1 MVTLV
6 WAIILVAMYVENRSI
21 AIRITTH
28 AWMCVT
34 LMFMSDVME
43 ETNREKYKLMLR
55 NILKS
60 TCAVLITIAWI
71 NVMLASQRQY
81 VI

>member
-6 WAIILVAMYVENRSI
+6 WAIILVAMYVENLLI

-28 AWMCVT
+28 AWMYVT

-55 NILKS
+55 NILKL

-71 NVMLASQRQY
+71 NEMLASQSNY

>member
-6 WAIILVAMYVENRSI
+6 WAIILVAKYVVNRLI

-28 AWMCVT
+28 AWMYVT

-43 ETNREKYKLMLR
+43 ETKREKYKLMLC

-60 TCAVLITIAWI
+60 TCAALMTIAWI
-71 NVMLASQRQY
+71 NEMLATQSK
-81 VI
+81 

>member
-6 WAIILVAMYVENRSI
+6 WAIILVAMYVENQLI

-28 AWMCVT
+28 VWMCVT
-34 LMFMSDVME
+34 LMFMLDVME

-55 NILKS
+55 NILKL
-60 TCAVLITIAWI
+60 TCVALIIIAWI
-71 NVMLASQRQY
+71 NVMLASQRQC